1 MKSPHSLR
9 FSKPIKPSSF
19 SFSSQKRCSSPLSIF
34 TTLKRGECKH
44 DLPLPQVLCSEVSH
58 IWGNCRDQHSWCARG
73 KPYPGIPP
81 AWSQC
86 LPSQVKWINKFES
99 MLSFARL
106 SVTQNTV
113 LQWEKDLSFC
123 LVLKWCSTYFN
134 YPLSNNKS
142 KERKTPWVVAQ
153 IY

>member
-1 MKSPHSLR
+1 MISHYHRFYAVKFPTFGEIAGISTAGVQGVSL
-9 FSKPIKPSSF
+9 
-19 SFSSQKRCSSPLSIF
+19 
-34 TTLKRGECKH
+34 TL
-44 DLPLPQVLCSEVSH
+44 
-58 IWGNCRDQHSWCARG
+58 G
-73 KPYPGIPP
+73 KPP
-81 AWSQC
+81 AWSQR

-113 LQWEKDLSFC
+113 LQWERDLSFC
-123 LVLKWCSTYFN
+123 LVSKWCSTYFN

-153 IY
+153 IYEDIDVYVPLTVTFKHFCRLSNLQRSYRSLLGGLKVI